1 MGLKDIQIKNKSI
14 PKETFLQLVEAEV
27 SKRSFFE
34 FFKLSAPILY
44 PGVEFQWNWHFSYI
58 CDLLQNETERMIN
71 GIPKENDLIINL
83 PFRSGK
89 SIMISVIFPVWL
101 WIKDVN
107 INVMSVSA
115 TENLAVKFSHQ
126 SKMLIESK
134 WFKDRFPNIKLRP
147 DSKSKGSF
155 INISGGRRE
164 AFGINSLVIGSG
176 CNVMILDD
184 LQSPDDI
191 SPTGLRNT
199 ITQFQ
204 DVLFS
209 RLDNPGIDFRVL
221 LQQRVHE
228 NDISGYL
235 IRTNPDKYFNIV
247 LPVILTEDLQPKELI
262 EYYTQESSPD
272 DPEPT
277 NRPKY
282 FWPQRFNENVLA
294 DFRTSMRPNM
304 YAGQL
309 LQRPTLEEGEIIKR
323 HWFKYI
329 KLSEL
334 LHLAKNGLQ
343 WNMVIDTAFTS
354 NKKNDPT
361 SIMIVTKVGNNLYI
375 RNVYQRW
382 LEFWELITNIQE
394 LQLEYN
400 IKKIYIEEKGSGI
413 SIMQQLKQQT
423 NFNIIPLTPG
433 SKDKISRVNAITPVL
448 EGGRVFLIEDQGW
461 NDLLITECSTFPY
474 GLHDDMVDCLTYSIS
489 EFLMKGG
496 VTVFK
501 SI

>member
-1 MGLKDIQIKNKSI
+1 MGEKDINILNRSI
-14 PKETFLQLVEAEV
+14 PKDKLIHILEAEV
-27 SKRSFFE
+27 CRRSLFE
-34 FFKLSAPILY
+34 FFKMSAVVLQPQT
-44 PGVEFQWNWHFSYI
+44 EWSWNWHFKYI
-58 CDLLQNETERMIN
+58 SDLLQEEVERLLM
-71 GIPKENDLIINL
+71 GLPKDRDYVINL

-89 SIMISVIFPVWL
+89 STLISVIFPVWCWL
-101 WIKDVN
+101 KSPG
-107 INVMSVSA
+107 INLMTVSA
-115 TENLAVKFSHQ
+115 TEALAVKFSHQ

-134 WFKDRFPNIKLRP
+134 WFKNRFPDVTLRP
-147 DSKSKGSF
+147 DSKSKGAF
-155 INISGGRRE
+155 INTQGGRRE
-164 AFGINSLVIGSG
+164 SFGISSLVIGSG
-176 CNVMILDD
+176 CNIMICDD
-184 LQSPDDI
+184 LQSPSDVTPI
-191 SPTGLRNT
+191 GLKNT
-199 ITQFQ
+199 IESFQ
-204 DVLFS
+204 DVLYS

-235 IRTNPDKYFNIV
+235 TRTNPDKYFNIV

-262 EYYTQESSPD
+262 EYYTQKSSPD

-277 NRPKY
+277 NQPKY